1 MSRSVFR
8 GGSEV
13 RKTLGSLLIG
23 EAVFL
28 PYGAVFLPC
37 WLFGLRSSRH
47 GANSLLGE
55 DRHCCQNGSLCE
67 SSHPWVLPNI
77 SATRS
82 LNPQWTTAT
91 PLTFQK
97 TLQDQQVGLVQASMK
112 SIIFSW
118 VPVCMR
124 PCVCPPSV
132 LFLFSPVL
140 WSSCNLA
147 PHAFK
152 TKCSG
157 DFSSQWQSLI
167 KGSLM

>member
-167 KGSLM
+167 MGSLM